1 MGLHMT
7 AVITRAENFTFD
19 CGGAHVRAYSRH
31 QATVVTVHGE
41 IDVINVDRVKAYVRR
56 FVLGANTVVLDLSE
70 MDNFAPVGIGF
81 LCMLD
86 DEWRAAG
93 VEWTLVAG
101 PAVIEALGDE
111 ARAMF
116 PITRSVHEALHNV
129 AEDIYRRRQMVLSLI
144 GKSA

>member
-7 AVITRAENFTFD
+7 AVITRRDNGTFD
-19 CGGAHVRAYSRH
+19 CGGAQVRAYGRH
-31 QATVVTVHGE
+31 LATVVTVRGE
-41 IDVINVDRVKAYVRR
+41 IDVVNVDRVKAYVRR
-56 FVLGANTVVLDLSE
+56 LALEADQVVLDLSE
-70 MDNFAPVGIGF
+70 MDNFAPVGIGL

-93 VEWTLVAG
+93 VEWMLVAG
-101 PAVIEALGDE
+101 PAVVEALGDE

-129 AEDIYRRRQMVLSLI
+129 AEAIGRRRQMVLSLI
-144 GKSA
+144 GKTA

>member
-7 AVITRAENFTFD
+7 GVITRPENSAFD
-19 CGGAHVRAYSRH
+19 CGGAQVRAYSRH
-31 QATVVTVHGE
+31 LATVVTIRGE
-41 IDVINVDRVKAYVRR
+41 IDVINVDRVKGYVRR
-56 FVLGANTVVLDLSE
+56 FVVGNNPAVLDLSE

-86 DEWRAAG
+86 DEWRSAG
-93 VEWTLVAG
+93 VEWMLVAS

-116 PITRSVHEALHNV
+116 PIRRSVHEALHTV
-129 AEDIYRRRQMVLSLI
+129 AEAIGRRRQMVLSLI

>member
-7 AVITRAENFTFD
+7 AVIAGRDNSTFD
-19 CGGAHVRAYSRH
+19 CGGAQVRAYSRH
-31 QATVVTVHGE
+31 LATVVTVRGE
-41 IDVINVDRVKAYVRR
+41 IDVVNVDRVKGYVRR
-56 FVLGANTVVLDLSE
+56 FALEADPVVLDLSG
-70 MDNFAPVGIGF
+70 MDNFAPVGIGL

-93 VEWTLVAG
+93 VEWILVAS

-116 PITRSVHEALHNV
+116 PITHSVHEALHNV
-129 AEDIYRRRQMVLSLI
+129 AEAIGKRRQLVLSLI
-144 GKSA
+144 GKTA